1 MEWLTFCFAIL
12 GCLSCAS
19 FLLYW
24 CHRLT
29 KNKDEFICGVLYIL
43 LLMILCVLI
52 PLSIYIFWKNT
63 IELIPSKSKSI
74 IETLESNNDSLKNEI
89 AIYKGM
95 ETDIKG
101 ANLEDVVFYITS
113 NPKFYHYY
121 PDCAGL
127 STETGKLKSEIL
139 EDAINEGRISCSMC
153 DGAKSYRYDSEENY
167 KERNNVTGVVY
178 ICTGETSTKY
188 HSDPDC
194 KGLSRCSGEIEEV
207 SEEEADDMGRTPCKI
222 CY

>member
-29 KNKDEFICGVLYIL
+29 KNKDEFIFGVLYIL
-43 LLMILCVLI
+43 LLMILCALV

-89 AIYKGM
+89 SCPECNNIIELDWGND
-95 ETDIKG
+95 EGCGNGCEHCHHHDEQ
-101 ANLEDVVFYITS
+101 EDEY
-113 NPKFYHYY
+113 
-121 PDCAGL
+121 
-127 STETGKLKSEIL
+127 
-139 EDAINEGRISCSMC
+139 ED
-153 DGAKSYRYDSEENY
+153 
-167 KERNNVTGVVY
+167 
-178 ICTGETSTKY
+178 
-188 HSDPDC
+188 
-194 KGLSRCSGEIEEV
+194 
-207 SEEEADDMGRTPCKI
+207 DDM
-222 CY
+222 

>member
-1 MEWLTFCFAIL
+1 MEWLTFCFAII
-12 GCLSCAS
+12 GSLSCAL

-29 KNKDEFICGVLYIL
+29 KDNDEFIGGALYIL
-43 LLMILCVLI
+43 LLMILFVLV

-63 IELIPSKSKSI
+63 IELTPSKSKSI
-74 IETLESNNDSLKNEI
+74 IKVLEHDNDSLKNEI
-89 AIYKGM
+89 AIYKGV

-101 ANLEDVVFYITS
+101 ANLEDVVFYTTS

-121 PDCAGL
+121 PDCIGL
-127 STETGKLKSEIL
+127 SIKTGKIKSEIL

-153 DGAKSYRYDSEENY
+153 DDAKSYRYDSEENY

-178 ICTGETSTKY
+178 ICTGETSTKF
-188 HSDPDC
+188 HCNRDC

-207 SEEEADDMGRTPCKI
+207 SEEEAEDMGRTPCKI